1 MNEELRARGTELNG
15 ANAFLESIFASL
27 ASAVVVLDR
36 ELRVKVWNDRAT
48 DLWGMR
54 SNETHQV
61 HFLGLDIGL
70 PVVELRQP
78 IRDVLNGGQERVS
91 ATLPA
96 ISRRGRP
103 IECKVTMTPLRGP
116 DRATAGVILFME
128 QAAAAE
134 KPV

>member
-1 MNEELRARGTELNG
+1 M
-15 ANAFLESIFASL
+15 
-27 ASAVVVLDR
+27 ASAVVVIDR

-48 DLWGMR
+48 DLWGVR
-54 SNETHQV
+54 SDETNQA

-78 IRDVLNGGQERVS
+78 IRDVLNGSQERAS

-96 ISRRGRP
+96 VSRRGRP
-103 IECKVTMTPLRGP
+103 IECRVSMTPLRGP

-128 QAAAAE
+128 ESAAE
-134 KPV
+134 RLV